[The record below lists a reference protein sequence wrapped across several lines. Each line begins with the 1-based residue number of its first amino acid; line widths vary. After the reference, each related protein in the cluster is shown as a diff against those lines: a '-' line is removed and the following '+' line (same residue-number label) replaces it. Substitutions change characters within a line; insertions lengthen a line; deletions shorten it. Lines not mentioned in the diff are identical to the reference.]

1 MVKTKTS
8 RIDKKAKETPGTLI
22 CTGYFYMLHSVLS
35 CVILT
40 ALSNRD
46 PATGG
51 GEHMEIVISFLVA
64 VAAGVTCHLICK
76 WLDSHNKD
84 NEQPSGC
91 STTEVKREEPSHVL
105 VVHTGVRSLFTW
117 NIVISFLPTGII
129 AYADR
134 EINML
139 RLCKSVI
146 FPPFVLKMSQNHIS
160 KSTRTSRNALK
171 STLSRLHGINI
182 LLSFLLRNNVL

>member
-1 MVKTKTS
+1 
-8 RIDKKAKETPGTLI
+8 
-22 CTGYFYMLHSVLS
+22 
-35 CVILT
+35 
-40 ALSNRD
+40 
-46 PATGG
+46 
-51 GEHMEIVISFLVA
+51 MEIVISFLVA

-91 STTEVKREEPSHVL
+91 STTEIKREEPSHVL

-129 AYADR
+129 AYADC

-146 FPPFVLKMSQNHIS
+146 FPRFVTRLSQNHIFKTS
-160 KSTRTSRNALK
+160 HTSRNALK
-171 STLSRLHGINI
+171 STLSRLHSINT
-182 LLSFLLRNNVL
+182 LLSYLKINQGEHSKIPCPVGIISGQGISVYIIGFSSIRIELYYHL

>member
-1 MVKTKTS
+1 
-8 RIDKKAKETPGTLI
+8 
-22 CTGYFYMLHSVLS
+22 
-35 CVILT
+35 
-40 ALSNRD
+40 
-46 PATGG
+46 
-51 GEHMEIVISFLVA
+51 MEIVISFLVA

-91 STTEVKREEPSHVL
+91 STTKIKREEPSHVL

-117 NIVISFLPTGII
+117 NIIISFLPTGII
-129 AYADR
+129 AYADH

-146 FPPFVLKMSQNHIS
+146 FPPFVTRLSQNHIFKAS
-160 KSTRTSRNALK
+160 HTSRNSLK

-182 LLSFLLRNNVL
+182 LLSYLKINQGEHSKIPCPVGIISGQGISVYIIGFSLIRIGFYYHW

>member
-1 MVKTKTS
+1 
-8 RIDKKAKETPGTLI
+8 
-22 CTGYFYMLHSVLS
+22 
-35 CVILT
+35 
-40 ALSNRD
+40 
-46 PATGG
+46 
-51 GEHMEIVISFLVA
+51 MEIVISFLVT

-76 WLDSHNKD
+76 WLDRHDRDNK
-84 NEQPSGC
+84 QPSGR
-91 STTEVKREEPSHVL
+91 STTEIKREEPSNVL
-105 VVHTGVRSLFTW
+105 AVHPGARSLFTW

-129 AYADR
+129 AYADQ

-146 FPPFVLKMSQNHIS
+146 FPPFVTKLSQNHIFKASHTS
-160 KSTRTSRNALK
+160 KNALK

>member
-1 MVKTKTS
+1 
-8 RIDKKAKETPGTLI
+8 
-22 CTGYFYMLHSVLS
+22 
-35 CVILT
+35 
-40 ALSNRD
+40 
-46 PATGG
+46 
-51 GEHMEIVISFLVA
+51 MEIVISFLVA

-84 NEQPSGC
+84 NEQPSGY
-91 STTEVKREEPSHVL
+91 STTEIKREEPSHVL

-146 FPPFVLKMSQNHIS
+146 FPPFVTKLSQNHIFKAS
-160 KSTRTSRNALK
+160 HTSRNALK
-171 STLSRLHGINI
+171 STLSRLHSINT
-182 LLSFLLRNNVL
+182 LLSFLLRNDVL

>member
-1 MVKTKTS
+1 M
-8 RIDKKAKETPGTLI
+8 
-22 CTGYFYMLHSVLS
+22 FHSVLS

-40 ALSNRD
+40 VLSNRN

-64 VAAGVTCHLICK
+64 
-76 WLDSHNKD
+76 
-84 NEQPSGC
+84 
-91 STTEVKREEPSHVL
+91 
-105 VVHTGVRSLFTW
+105 
-117 NIVISFLPTGII
+117 GII

-146 FPPFVLKMSQNHIS
+146 FPPFVTKLSQNHIFKAS
-160 KSTRTSRNALK
+160 HTSRNALK
-171 STLSRLHGINI
+171 STLSRLHSINT
-182 LLSFLLRNNVL
+182 LLSFLLRNDVLWLVSSYTKNPLFSRISSVSTQNNISSDRVYYLLSTLSWKLIIFLAYLFIFIHISICSIQ

>member
-22 CTGYFYMLHSVLS
+22 CTGYFYMFHSVLS

-91 STTEVKREEPSHVL
+91 STTEIKREEPSHVL

-117 NIVISFLPTGII
+117 NIIISFLPTGII

-146 FPPFVLKMSQNHIS
+146 FPPFVTKSYFQSIPHIQKCFKINTFQTSQYKYIAFFFI
-160 KSTRTSRNALK
+160 TQ
-171 STLSRLHGINI
+171 
-182 LLSFLLRNNVL
+182 

>member
-22 CTGYFYMLHSVLS
+22 CTGYFYMFHSVLS

-46 PATGG
+46 PATGE

-84 NEQPSGC
+84 NE
-91 STTEVKREEPSHVL
+91 
-105 VVHTGVRSLFTW
+105 
-117 NIVISFLPTGII
+117 LPTGII

-146 FPPFVLKMSQNHIS
+146 FPPFVTKLSQNHIFKAS
-160 KSTRTSRNALK
+160 HTSRNALK
-171 STLSRLHGINI
+171 STLSRLHSINT
-182 LLSFLLRNNVL
+182 LLSFLLRNDVL